1 MNQVAARRNQGR
13 LAGVGLLADAAKR
26 QKSYLIVFASLLI
39 GLCIALAVFG
49 RDYYL
54 LDRAQR
60 PFSPKHFDL
69 KPSGIIG
76 LRLGMLGLGLF
87 AMVYL
92 YPLRKYWPVLGR
104 IGKTKNWFDFHVLL
118 GLMTPLIITFH
129 SAFRYH
135 GFAGMAYWTMIAL
148 VGSGL
153 IGRYFYAQIPRNIS
167 AAEMSIK
174 EMQDLKKSLLN
185 ELETQK
191 IFPISEIESLFRLPD
206 SQAIR
211 RMSALRAVGSM
222 IAMDMARPFK
232 IASLRRKGMKSEG
245 VAAFGRG
252 LLSTGSV
259 ELEKV
264 IRLASR
270 QAALS
275 KRILFLSKTHGIFKG
290 WHVIHRPFSIS
301 VAIFVLIHI
310 AVVIWL
316 GYY

>member
-1 MNQVAARRNQGR
+1 MNQVATCRNQGR
-13 LAGVGLLADAAKR
+13 LARAGLFPDAAKR
-26 QKSYLIVFASLLI
+26 QKGYLILFASLLI
-39 GLCIALAVFG
+39 GLCIALAILG
-49 RDYYL
+49 KDYYL
-54 LDRAQR
+54 LDRAQQ
-60 PFSPKHFDL
+60 PFSPKQISL

-76 LRLGMLGLGLF
+76 LRLGMLGLSLF
-87 AMVYL
+87 VMVYL
-92 YPLRKYWPVLGR
+92 YPLRKYWPALGR

-118 GLMTPLIITFH
+118 GLMTPLVITFH
-129 SAFRYH
+129 SAFRDH

-148 VGSGL
+148 VGSGI

-174 EMQDLKKSLLN
+174 EMQDLKKSLLD
-185 ELETQK
+185 ELEVQK
-191 IFPISEIESLFRLPD
+191 IFPVSEIESLFRLPD

-211 RMSALRAVGSM
+211 GMSALRAVGSM
-222 IAMDMARPFK
+222 IAMDIARPFR
-232 IASLRRKGMKSEG
+232 IWALRRRGMKLGG
-245 VAAFGRG
+245 VAAFGSG
-252 LLSTGSV
+252 ILSTGNA

-275 KRILFLSKTHGIFKG
+275 KRILFLSKTHGIFHG

-310 AVVIWL
+310 AVVTWL